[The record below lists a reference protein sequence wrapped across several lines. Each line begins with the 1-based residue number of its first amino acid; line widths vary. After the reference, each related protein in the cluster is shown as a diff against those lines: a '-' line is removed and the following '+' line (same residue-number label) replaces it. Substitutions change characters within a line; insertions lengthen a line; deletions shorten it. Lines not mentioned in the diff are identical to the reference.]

1 MKELLLVDLN
11 YLYNKYYYVAL
22 YSGKSDVHA
31 SCHSM
36 LLEFLHRIP
45 ATYKVIYCVDGEE
58 SKLGE
63 YYEGYKK
70 LRKKKTELYSRYNEF
85 QHILAREFPDSRVL
99 VNKYA
104 EGDELIAYFALKNKG
119 KKTTVFSGDKDLL
132 QLSVIRG
139 VNITD
144 TFRNGKFINLTKLDI
159 RSKFKYTAGKYI
171 KNVSQILPFRVFTG
185 DKSDNIPPAISRLKY
200 TDKRVLVYFINKLGF
215 YGMIKD
221 YDLEFVNM
229 LAKQLSIYKHTKL
242 AEKVLANKNNII
254 RNYSLMNLL
263 CVYKREYIEED
274 IRRVL

>member
-11 YLYNKYYYVAL
+11 SLYNKYYYVAL

-70 LRKKKTELYSRYNEF
+70 LRKKKTELYSKYNEF

-104 EGDELIAYFALKNKG
+104 EGDELIA
-119 KKTTVFSGDKDLL
+119 
-132 QLSVIRG
+132 
-139 VNITD
+139 
-144 TFRNGKFINLTKLDI
+144 
-159 RSKFKYTAGKYI
+159 
-171 KNVSQILPFRVFTG
+171 
-185 DKSDNIPPAISRLKY
+185 
-200 TDKRVLVYFINKLGF
+200 
-215 YGMIKD
+215 
-221 YDLEFVNM
+221 
-229 LAKQLSIYKHTKL
+229 
-242 AEKVLANKNNII
+242 
-254 RNYSLMNLL
+254 
-263 CVYKREYIEED
+263 
-274 IRRVL
+274 